1 MTSGSFMLGVPMD
14 APAVPSELRPGV
26 VFDGRYEIE
35 HVLGQGGMGV
45 VVRARHVHLDEPVAI
60 KVLLPEYASDEGL
73 VGRFLR
79 EGRAATKIRD
89 DHVCRV
95 IDVARADSG
104 LPYMVLELLVGED
117 LGHLVDRS
125 GPLPVDRAVDY
136 VLQSCEAL
144 TRAHA
149 LGIVH
154 RDIKPENMFLTRTA
168 AGDPLVKILDFG
180 ISKMC
185 DPEGEAKG
193 GVVTTAKAVLG
204 SPCYMA
210 PEQMRSARDVDARA
224 DVWSLG
230 AVLFH
235 LIAGR
240 PPFSEDSLPELFA
253 AVLGTPAPRLSA
265 LRAEVPA
272 SLCDVV
278 DRCLVKDPAGR
289 CPSVADLARAL
300 APFGSESG
308 RASAARVASV
318 SSPMLATAASSLAT
332 TGAAERSPSSLA
344 AAHRTEPAW
353 TSAGTGARG
362 MPRRTVVLG
371 TAAALLV
378 CAGAVGLWA
387 ARAPSTSRSAL
398 APVSGSVAPPAVPAL
413 PPAPTA
419 DVPPPSEEPSGTA
432 AASGSARPVPRP
444 RPVAPPRTKGPTTT
458 TSDRHG

>member
-1 MTSGSFMLGVPMD
+1 MD
-14 APAVPSELRPGV
+14 APTVPSELRPGV

-45 VVRARHVHLDEPVAI
+45 VVRARHVHLDEHVAI
-60 KVLLPEYASDEGL
+60 KVLLPEYAGDEGL

-89 DHVCRV
+89 EHVCRV

-117 LGHLVDRS
+117 LGQLVDRS

-154 RDIKPENMFLTRTA
+154 RDIKPENMFLTRSS
-168 AGDPLVKILDFG
+168 AGEPLVKILDFG
-180 ISKMC
+180 ISKMR
-185 DPEGEAKG
+185 DPDAEKKA
-193 GVVTTAKAVLG
+193 GVVTTAQAVLG

-240 PPFSEDSLPELFA
+240 PPFLADSLPELFA
-253 AVLGTPAPRLSA
+253 AVLGAPAPHLSA
-265 LRAEVPA
+265 LRAEAAPGLSDIVG
-272 SLCDVV
+272 
-278 DRCLVKDPAGR
+278 RCLVKDPAAR
-289 CPSVADLARAL
+289 CPSVAELARAI
-300 APFGSESG
+300 APYGSESG
-308 RASAARVASV
+308 RASAARIVST
-318 SSPMLATAASSLAT
+318 SSPSLVTTASASEAVL
-332 TGAAERSPSSLA
+332 RDSPGLVTS
-344 AAHRTEPAW
+344 HRTQPAW
-353 TSAGTGARG
+353 TSAETTMSG
-362 MPRRTVVLG
+362 MPRRAVVLG
-371 TAAALLV
+371 AGALLV
-378 CAGAVGLWA
+378 CVGAGALWVVGS
-387 ARAPSTSRSAL
+387 PSRSPG
-398 APVSGSVAPPAVPAL
+398 APANAPASVTTPAVSAS

-419 DVPPPSEEPSGTA
+419 DVPPASSQEAPSTTA
-432 AASGSARPVPRP
+432 ASANVLAPSAVPPVRLVPRARPL
-444 RPVAPPRTKGPTTT
+444 APPGTKGPVTT

>member
-1 MTSGSFMLGVPMD
+1 VTSGSFMLGVPMD

-278 DRCLVKDPAGR
+278 DRCLVKDPAAR
-289 CPSVADLARAL
+289 CPTVAELARAI

-318 SSPMLATAASSLAT
+318 SSPMLVTSAS
-332 TGAAERSPSSLA
+332 
-344 AAHRTEPAW
+344 W
-353 TSAGTGARG
+353 TSPGTGARG
-362 MPRRTVVLG
+362 KPRRAVVLG

-378 CAGAVGLWA
+378 CAGAVALWVV
-387 ARAPSTSRSAL
+387 RSPSSSPSAL
-398 APVSGSVAPPAVPAL
+398 APASASAGPPAVATF
-413 PPAPTA
+413 PPAPTVDA
-419 DVPPPSEEPSGTA
+419 PPSSDEPSSTA
-432 AASGSARPVPRP
+432 AASGSVVAPSGVPTARPVLRP
-444 RPVAPPRTKGPTTT
+444 RPVPPPRTKGPTTT